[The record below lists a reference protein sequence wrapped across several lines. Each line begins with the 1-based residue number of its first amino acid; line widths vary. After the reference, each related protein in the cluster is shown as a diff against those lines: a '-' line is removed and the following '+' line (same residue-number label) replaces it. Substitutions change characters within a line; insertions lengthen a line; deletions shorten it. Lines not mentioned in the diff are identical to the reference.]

1 MKTFVR
7 LIRRY
12 LLTAVGVMLLLVTV
26 GIGLLAYL
34 GWQESQRTIQRD
46 YSVEEIA
53 DSMVRTETGLA
64 FGPEHS
70 AERWM
75 AGYAWAMVLDDA
87 GNVIW
92 SYALPETLDRTYT
105 PSDVAR
111 FARWYLDDY
120 PVFCWSEEYGL
131 FVVGLAR
138 GSLWRY
144 NIYSSQEMVVD
155 VVQGVVSVFGGF
167 LLAGLALCFWLSWR
181 GAKRLQTVAAGL
193 DRLAE
198 GQTVQLDTGGFTGE
212 LAEKL
217 NQTSAHLQRKNEIIA
232 QRDNA
237 RTQWIAGVSHDVR
250 TPLALILGWAE
261 QLEQDKALPAPARQ
275 KAGGIRTQSEKLR
288 ALIDDLNLTSKLQY
302 GAQPLRKE
310 LCAAGPL
317 VRELVAQ
324 FCDSPLA
331 ERCDLSLTQ
340 TPAAEQ
346 AKLSVDRALLGRL
359 LENLLNNSIR
369 HNEAP
374 VRLGIRTEVVGG
386 SFCLTVADD
395 GAGYPPAV
403 LAALNAPEPVE
414 NAPHILGLHVV
425 EQIASAHGG
434 RAVFGQNIPH
444 GAKTTLWLPL
454 DT

>member
-64 FGPEHS
+64 FGPEHP

-120 PVFCWSEEYGL
+120 PVFCWSEDYGL
-131 FVVGLAR
+131 FVVGLVR

-155 VVQGVVSVFGGF
+155 VVQGVVLVFGGF

-212 LAEKL
+212 LTEKL

-374 VRLGIRTEVVGG
+374 VRLSIRTEVVGG

-434 RAVFGQNIPH
+434 RAVFGQNTPH